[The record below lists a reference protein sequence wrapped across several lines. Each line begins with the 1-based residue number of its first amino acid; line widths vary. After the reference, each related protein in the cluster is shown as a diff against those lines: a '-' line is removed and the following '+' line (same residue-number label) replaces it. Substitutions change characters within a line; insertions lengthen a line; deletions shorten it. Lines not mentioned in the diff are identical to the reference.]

1 MVPRRAAL
9 VVVALVLVAGCAGT
23 DQTTPTTAPE
33 STTTADRSATVAANA
48 TLAAARNETVANAS
62 STATTTSGVAAT
74 TTLSPPPNASLPPG
88 VNASGVE
95 DASALVAAHR
105 SALNNTSFAF
115 RFHANVSVGPANQ
128 WTRQRGTVEAGLSP
142 LVVHSDSVRRFDEGT
157 TRVATDLWANETA
170 VVVRYSGENRTEI
183 RRYNR
188 TGGNLADETWAHLPR
203 ADLDSQV
210 TQAWLVELALTAGEF
225 EFDRIERHDGR
236 KVAVLRAT
244 EAVSADNF
252 TDFDATA
259 VVDAKGRVHSLS
271 LTAAYAGDDETRIHY
286 EFELTDLGSV
296 SVERPTWVSAATPPT
311 RTGGTA
317 TTVSERNAT
326 ASAE

>member
-1 MVPRRAAL
+1 MVPRRAA

-33 STTTADRSATVAANA
+33 STTTAANA
-48 TLAAARNETVANAS
+48 TLAAAQNETVTNAS
-62 STATTTSGVAAT
+62 STAATASRTTTTTSVTAAT

-88 VNASGVE
+88 VNASGVR
-95 DASALVAAHR
+95 DASTLVAAHR
-105 SALNNTSFAF
+105 TALNDTSFAF

-142 LVVHSDSVRRFDEGT
+142 LVVHSDSVRRFEEGT
-157 TRVATDLWANETA
+157 TRVTTDLWANQTA

-225 EFDRIERHDGR
+225 EFDRIERRDGR

-296 SVERPTWVSAATPPT
+296 SVERPTWVGAATPPT
-311 RTGGTA
+311 KANAT
-317 TTVSERNAT
+317 TTVSERNTTAT
-326 ASAE
+326 AE